1 MTLSDQ
7 AWESDRP
14 AVDQRYAP
22 APAVDAEDRVPR
34 RHPKITPDRELEAA
48 GDQAVTAL
56 EGTVDAA
63 RKARDHVMAVWDAK
77 GGNKPAWKMLGDAG
91 RALSGAGATLTAA
104 ADQV

>member
-1 MTLSDQ
+1 ML
-7 AWESDRP
+7 
-14 AVDQRYAP
+14 
-22 APAVDAEDRVPR
+22 DAKKE
-34 RHPKITPDRELEAA
+34 ELEAA

-91 RALSGAGATLTAA
+91 RALSGAGATLTGA
-104 ADQV
+104 ADQVLPVLRGTEPTTARATSYAP